1 MKKNNLRLAVIGLG
15 YVGLP
20 LAIQFSKKY
29 NVIGFDTN
37 EKRIHELKSGKD
49 KTLEC
54 TSKEIR
60 SAKKLILTNKKENL
74 KTVNCFIVT
83 VPTPINKSR
92 KPDLGPL
99 LKASKM
105 LGKIIKKNDIII
117 YESTVYPGCTEEKC
131 VPILERYSKLK
142 YNSDFYCGYSPE
154 RNNPGDKKNKITN
167 IKKVTSGS
175 NLKISNIV
183 DNLYKSIIIAGT
195 YKAPSIRVAEAS
207 KVIENTQ
214 RDLNIAYMNELSI
227 IFNKMKIDFGQ
238 VLMAS
243 KSKWNFLPFSPG
255 LVGGHCIGVDPYYL
269 IHKSKLAGYT
279 PKVISSARQ
288 LNDKMWSHVTSVF
301 IKKIIDKFI
310 KISTSKIL
318 VMGLT
323 FKENCPDIRNSGIK
337 NVIKKLKKLNFKI
350 DLYDPWISD
359 NEVQKN
365 YGKKPVKKLINNKYD
380 GIIIAVAHNQFKKLG
395 LKKIKKLAKKKS
407 VIFDM
412 KSIFKTKDTDLVL

>member
-154 RNNPGDKKNKITN
+154 RNNPGDKKNKIWN

-175 NLKISNIV
+175 NQKTASLV
-183 DNLYKSIIIAGT
+183 DSLYNEIITVGT
-195 YKAPSIRVAEAS
+195 YKAQSIKVAEAS

-214 RDLNIAYMNELSI
+214 RDLNIAYMNELSN
-227 IFNKMKIDFGQ
+227 IFYKLGIDFND
-238 VLMAS
+238 VINAAET
-243 KSKWNFLPFSPG
+243 KWNFLRFSPG

-269 IHKSKLAGYT
+269 IHKSKVAGYN
-279 PKVISSARQ
+279 PKVISSARH
-288 LNDKMWSHVTSVF
+288 LNDKMGNLVANRF
-301 IKKIIDKFI
+301 IKKMKSKFI
-310 KISTSKIL
+310 KIKKSKIL
-318 VMGLT
+318 IMGLT
-323 FKENCPDIRNSGIK
+323 FKENCPDLRNAGVSSVIK
-337 NVIKKLKKLNFKI
+337 NLTKKKCDLDFFDPLSSQADIKKT
-350 DLYDPWISD
+350 
-359 NEVQKN
+359 
-365 YGKKPVKKLINNKYD
+365 YGKKSILKLVNKKYD
-380 GIIIAVAHNQFKKLG
+380 GIIIAVAHDYFKKIGIEKIIKLG
-395 LKKIKKLAKKKS
+395 KNNH
-407 VIFDM
+407 VIFDL
-412 KSIFKTKDTDLVL
+412 KSVFNKNYSDLKL

>member
-54 TSKEIR
+54 TLKEIR

-154 RNNPGDKKNKITN
+154 RNNPGDKKNKIWN

-175 NLKISNIV
+175 NQKTASLV
-183 DNLYKSIIIAGT
+183 DSLYNEIITVGT
-195 YKAPSIRVAEAS
+195 YKAQSIKVAEAS

-214 RDLNIAYMNELSI
+214 RDLNIAYMNELSN
-227 IFNKMKIDFGQ
+227 IFYKLGIDFND
-238 VLMAS
+238 VINAAET
-243 KSKWNFLPFSPG
+243 KWNFLRFSPG

-269 IHKSKLAGYT
+269 IHKSKVAGYN
-279 PKVISSARQ
+279 PKVISSARH
-288 LNDKMWSHVTSVF
+288 LNDKMGNLVANRF
-301 IKKIIDKFI
+301 IKKMKSKFI
-310 KISTSKIL
+310 KIKKSKIL
-318 VMGLT
+318 IMGLT
-323 FKENCPDIRNSGIK
+323 FKENCPDLRNAGVSSVIK
-337 NVIKKLKKLNFKI
+337 NLTKKKCDLDFFDPLSSQADIKKT
-350 DLYDPWISD
+350 
-359 NEVQKN
+359 
-365 YGKKPVKKLINNKYD
+365 YGKKSILKLVNKKYD
-380 GIIIAVAHNQFKKLG
+380 GIIIAVAHDYFKKMGIEKIIKLG
-395 LKKIKKLAKKKS
+395 KNNH
-407 VIFDM
+407 VIFDL
-412 KSIFKTKDTDLVL
+412 KSVFNKNYSDLKL